1 METVLAS
8 SINPSSGTPIPWPMR
23 TSAFVPTNIPIIC
36 GMLLTAPTPFNTF
49 LWQWVNQ
56 TYNAGLNFGNRN
68 ASAQTSLKET
78 LTSYSMAVAMAILMA
93 TAMRRGTAP
102 LMKGREGTFVGSALN
117 STVSFVAV
125 AFTSAINAGVMRKGE
140 LVSGI
145 QVQEP
150 DGENKEVGLSQ
161 AAAKSAL

>member
-1 METVLAS
+1 
-8 SINPSSGTPIPWPMR
+8 
-23 TSAFVPTNIPIIC
+23 
-36 GMLLTAPTPFNTF
+36 
-49 LWQWVNQ
+49 
-56 TYNAGLNFGNRN
+56 
-68 ASAQTSLKET
+68 
-78 LTSYSMAVAMAILMA
+78 MAVAMAILMA

-102 LMKGREGTFVGSALN
+102 LMKGREGTFMGSALN

-161 AAAKSAL
+161 VAAKSAL

>member
-1 METVLAS
+1 
-8 SINPSSGTPIPWPMR
+8 
-23 TSAFVPTNIPIIC
+23 
-36 GMLLTAPTPFNTF
+36 
-49 LWQWVNQ
+49 
-56 TYNAGLNFGNRN
+56 
-68 ASAQTSLKET
+68 
-78 LTSYSMAVAMAILMA
+78 MAVAIAILMA

-102 LMKGREGTFVGSALN
+102 IMKGREGTFMGSALN

-161 AAAKSAL
+161 VAAKSAL

>member
-1 METVLAS
+1 
-8 SINPSSGTPIPWPMR
+8 
-23 TSAFVPTNIPIIC
+23 
-36 GMLLTAPTPFNTF
+36 
-49 LWQWVNQ
+49 
-56 TYNAGLNFGNRN
+56 
-68 ASAQTSLKET
+68 
-78 LTSYSMAVAMAILMA
+78 MAVAMAILMA

-161 AAAKSAL
+161 VAAKSAL